1 MKMPAN
7 EIETVLSNWI
17 EQALSPV
24 GRLDAGTKPALWV
37 ASHFSDW
44 WKQRAGY
51 SLGDAA
57 RAASAIWNELMR
69 LGGWES
75 FGEVLHKH
83 THLQDALADFFEV
96 ALFCGVCGRG
106 VPSFLRI
113 WAKWW

>member
-1 MKMPAN
+1 MARDPAPAVRSEERMKMPAN

-44 WKQRAGY
+44 WKKRAGY

-75 FGEVLHKH
+75 FGEVLHKL
-83 THLQDALADFFEV
+83 THLQDALAD
-96 ALFCGVCGRG
+96 
-106 VPSFLRI
+106 LRVVSEI
-113 WAKWW
+113 VEE